1 MATLSNNT
9 TNDKSMN
16 GLVTIDANSI
26 STDELDVDTLVV
38 NLSGTA
44 PTVSALSNDTNIATT
59 AWVTNHAGGGYV
71 TLATTQTVTGEKT
84 FSNANTYITGNTVTN
99 NIVSALPSSNINI
112 GSALTTGD
120 VLLGASAGATNV
132 ALNWG
137 GSSNSGN
144 LSFQGGSFTLAS
156 TGVYTQ
162 RSGPTFD
169 MSIADTQTTG
179 ILNIGTGATRT
190 GAVNINTNSTTGN
203 INIATASGYAG
214 SVNIATTGLGVGSST
229 YAGRAVNLGN
239 QNTLNGLNITGFGS
253 CPISIGSTTTS
264 ANITIGRTDATA
276 QTGEIRIGIGTNQ
289 TGAVNIASGCVG
301 NAPVT
306 IGSTASTTQTATH
319 NAITT
324 FSKIPSCAVAP
335 TSANH
340 LVNKNYVDSGAFVNL
355 TTNQTIA
362 GTKQFSSDIV
372 VNGIDTVL
380 ATDDFNLG
388 SNITTGAINL
398 ATASST
404 FSALNWGSV
413 SNTGGLL
420 FQGGEISITG
430 SENWTQRCGAT
441 YQMNIADTQTS
452 GPLTLGIQSAR
463 SGAINI
469 NTGLSSTAPVNISS
483 LTTLNAPITL
493 GSSASTTQT
502 ATHNALTTFNKLVVV
517 ADGILQRWGGS
528 TTGLTLGKTNTNE
541 ITAKLL
547 NSSDTLYFQTSTGAS
562 IMYINSTEII
572 NSLPTT
578 FSSTT
583 THTGAATFNNDILV
597 QQSTYPS
604 TNTSQLGYNKTETLA
619 EFTFTADT
627 FGTIGSFTVPSK
639 GVWICNIICNY
650 RTTGGAGSFENVRLI
665 LTIGSTDTT
674 AYRTFE
680 YFDETDV
687 VVGTN
692 GKRFVHSINGTLN
705 STASQIFYIR
715 GLNDTTGITTF
726 GEATYSYTRVG

>member
-1 MATLSNNT
+1 MSTNYGFEPTLDGLNTINADSMTTADIVCDTIKVNTKAT
-9 TNDKSMN
+9 
-16 GLVTIDANSI
+16 INSI
-26 STDELDVDTLVV
+26 
-38 NLSGTA
+38 
-44 PTVSALSNDTNIATT
+44 
-59 AWVTNHAGGGYV
+59 
-71 TLATTQTVTGEKT
+71 Q
-84 FSNANTYITGNTVTN
+84 
-99 NIVSALPSSNINI
+99 SALPTSNINI
-112 GSALTTGD
+112 GTELTTGD
-120 VLLGASAGATNV
+120 VLLGSSAGATNV

-169 MSIADTQTTG
+169 MTIADTQTTG
-179 ILNIGTGATRT
+179 NLNIGTAATRTGNINIGTGASAKTIT
-190 GAVNINTNSTTGN
+190 IGAQLSTSTTNINGGTVNITGTGTNNMNIINAGDLVIVNGAARGIYFGTNKTGSEIIIGQNT
-203 INIATASGYAG
+203 ATAS
-214 SVNIATTGLGVGSST
+214 TT
-229 YAGRAVNLGN
+229 R
-239 QNTLNGLNITGFGS
+239 I
-253 CPISIGSTTTS
+253 
-264 ANITIGRTDATA
+264 D
-276 QTGEIRIGIGTNQ
+276 IGIGTNQ
-289 TGAVNIASGCVG
+289 TGALNFGSGCVG
-301 NAPVT
+301 NAPIT
-306 IGSTASTTQTATH
+306 IGSAASTTQTATH

-335 TSANH
+335 TTANH

-362 GTKQFSSDIV
+362 GIKTFSSDIV

-404 FSALNWGSV
+404 FSALNWGSG

-463 SGAINI
+463 SGSILI
-469 NTGLSSTAPVNISS
+469 NTGGSSTAPVNISS
-483 LTTLNAPITL
+483 LTTLNAPITI
-493 GSSASTTQT
+493 GSSLSTTQT
-502 ATHNALTTFNKLVVV
+502 CTMNGLTTFNKLMVV

-528 TTGLTLGKTNTNE
+528 TTGLTLGKTGVNE
-541 ITAKLL
+541 ITCKLL
-547 NSSDTLYFQTSTGAS
+547 NSSDTLYFQTSTGSS
-562 IMYINSTEII
+562 IMYMNSTEII
-572 NSLPTT
+572 NSIPTT

-604 TNTSQLGYNKTETLA
+604 TNTSALGYNVTTTAA
-619 EFTFTADT
+619 EWTFTADT
-627 FGTIGSFTVPSK
+627 LETITSFTVPSK

-650 RTTGGAGSFENVRLI
+650 RTTGGVGSMENVRLF
-665 LTIGSTDTT
+665 LAIGSTDTT

-680 YFDETDV
+680 YFDETDIT
-687 VVGTN
+687 VGGN
-692 GKRFVHSINGTLN
+692 GKRFVHTISGTLTT
-705 STASQIFYIR
+705 TASQTYYVR
-715 GLNDTTGITTF
+715 GRNDTTGVTTF
-726 GEATYSYTRVG
+726 GEVTYSYTRVG

>member
-1 MATLSNNT
+1 MSTLSNNT
-9 TNDKSMN
+9 INDKSMN

-38 NLSGTA
+38 NLSATA

-84 FSNANTYITGNTVTN
+84 FSNANTYISGNTVTN
-99 NIVSALPSSNINI
+99 NIVSALPTSNIAI

-120 VLLGASAGATNV
+120 ILLGNSSGATNV

-169 MSIADTQTTG
+169 MTIGDTQTSG
-179 ILNIGTGATRT
+179 VLNIGTGSSR
-190 GAVNINTNSTTGN
+190 TGN
-203 INIATASGYAG
+203 INIGT
-214 SVNIATTGLGVGSST
+214 GSSIKT
-229 YAGRAVNLGN
+229 ITLGAAVSSSTTNI
-239 QNTLNGLNITGFGS
+239 NGGTINITGTGGTNMNITNTGDMVILNGVARGIYFGTNKTGS
-253 CPISIGSTTTS
+253 EIIIGQNQAVASTTR
-264 ANITIGRTDATA
+264 ID
-276 QTGEIRIGIGTNQ
+276 IGIGSLQ
-289 TGAVNIASGCVG
+289 TGGINIGSGCVG
-301 NAPVT
+301 NAPIV
-306 IGSTASTTQTATH
+306 IGSSASTTQTCTM
-319 NAITT
+319 NGLTT

-362 GTKQFSSDIV
+362 GIKTFSSDIV

-380 ATDDFNLG
+380 ATDDLNLG

-398 ATASST
+398 ATTSST
-404 FSALNWGSV
+404 FSALNWGSA
-413 SNTGGLL
+413 SNTAGLL
-420 FQGGEISITG
+420 FQGGEIDFRG
-430 SENWTQRCGAT
+430 SENWTQRCGLT

-452 GPLTLGIQSAR
+452 GPLTLGIQASR

-469 NTGLSSTAPVNISS
+469 NTGLSSTAAVSISS
-483 LTTLNAPITL
+483 MTTLNAPITI
-493 GSSASTTQT
+493 GSSSSTTQT
-502 ATHNALTTFNKLVVV
+502 CTMNGLTTFNKLMVV

-528 TTGLTLGKTNTNE
+528 STGLTLGKTNTNE
-541 ITAKLL
+541 ITCKLL
-547 NSSDTLYFQTSTGAS
+547 NSSDTLYFQTSTGSS
-562 IMYINSTEII
+562 IMYMNSTEII
-572 NSLPTT
+572 NSIPTT

-604 TNTSQLGYNKTETLA
+604 TNTSALGYNKTETLA

-665 LTIGSTDTT
+665 LTVGSTDTT

-687 VVGTN
+687 IVGTN
-692 GKRFVHSINGTLN
+692 GKRFVHTISGTLTT
-705 STASQIFYIR
+705 TASQTYYIR

>member
-1 MATLSNNT
+1 MATNYGFEPTLDGLNT
-9 TNDKSMN
+9 INADSTTTTDI
-16 GLVTIDANSI
+16 VCDTIRVNTKATINSI
-26 STDELDVDTLVV
+26 
-38 NLSGTA
+38 
-44 PTVSALSNDTNIATT
+44 
-59 AWVTNHAGGGYV
+59 
-71 TLATTQTVTGEKT
+71 Q
-84 FSNANTYITGNTVTN
+84 
-99 NIVSALPSSNINI
+99 SALPTTNINI
-112 GSALTTGD
+112 GTELTTGD
-120 VLLGASAGATNV
+120 ILLGSSAGATNV

-169 MSIADTQTTG
+169 MTIADTQTSG
-179 ILNIGTGATRT
+179 ILNIGTGVRT
-190 GAVNINTNSTTGN
+190 GAINLGTGVSSKNITLGNNTGGGTTLFNGTN
-203 INIATASGYAG
+203 VLMRPATFVGVGDSMGGGVINIGRNDAG
-214 SVNIATTGLGVGSST
+214 VTT
-229 YAGRAVNLGN
+229 
-239 QNTLNGLNITGFGS
+239 
-253 CPISIGSTTTS
+253 TTTS
-264 ANITIGRTDATA
+264 INNGTA
-276 QTGEIRIGIGTNQ
+276 H
-289 TGAVNIASGCVG
+289 TGAVNIASQCVG
-301 NAPVT
+301 NAPIT

-362 GTKQFSSDIV
+362 GIKQFSSDIV

-404 FSALNWGSV
+404 FSALNWGSA

-420 FQGGEISITG
+420 FQGGEIDFRG

-463 SGAINI
+463 SGSILI
-469 NTGLSSTAPVNISS
+469 NTGSSSTAPVLISS
-483 LTTLNAPITL
+483 MTTLNAPITI

-502 ATHNALTTFNKLVVV
+502 CTMNGLTTFNKLMVV

-528 TTGLTLGKTNTNE
+528 TTGLTLGKTNINE

-547 NSSDTLYFQTSTGAS
+547 DSSDTLYFQTSTGAS

-572 NSLPTT
+572 NSIATT

-583 THTGAATFNNDILV
+583 THTGVATFNNDILV

-692 GKRFVHSINGTLN
+692 GKRFVHTISGTLN
-705 STASQIFYIR
+705 STTSQTFYIR

-726 GEATYSYTRVG
+726 GEATYTYTRVG